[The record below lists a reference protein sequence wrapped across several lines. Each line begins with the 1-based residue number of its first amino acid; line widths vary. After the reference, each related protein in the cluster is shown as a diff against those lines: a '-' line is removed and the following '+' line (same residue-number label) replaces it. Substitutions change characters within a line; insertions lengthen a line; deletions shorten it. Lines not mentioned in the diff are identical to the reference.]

1 MNNSPKITNSFSDM
15 SPNNVSS
22 PPDHLSRRINQW
34 AFSPIASTNK
44 AVDFLRICLR
54 ILLIMYQEFFRT
66 HLAIRASAL
75 TYTII
80 LSLVPILALSTSIL
94 KGLGNDEQLKLAATR
109 FIEQLEPPNPL
120 PQERRNTSE
129 DATQIEP
136 VVAPALAPPST
147 GQGQVSKTPH
157 LHRAV
162 DTIFQY
168 VNRTNFAALG
178 ILGVIGLIGVV
189 ILVLSSIETA
199 MNAIWHTHQGR
210 SFFRKVMDYLALLIL
225 LPISLNIALAA
236 EAILASKTIMSRV
249 SLIVPTAWVATFVI
263 KLVPFVFIV
272 TTLMIMYLFF
282 PHAKV
287 KTGAALVGAVF
298 ASIFWFIFQKIF
310 IVLQV
315 EVATYN
321 AIYGSFAIIPLFLI
335 WLQIGWTFIL
345 LGASLAHA
353 IQIHPHYYVT
363 DNTLSPQRRLQTAFD
378 ILQTVY
384 DNFEKRLPTPFSLL
398 NEKFPKT
405 RCADINAVA
414 TLLIKGRLLSSS
426 ESNNEEILI
435 PVTSVEKLRASEVVQ
450 LVLGNEV
457 LPTMGGGLASQ
468 AIEAASDALQTNL
481 FLDNHQAKHP

>member
-1 MNNSPKITNSFSDM
+1 MNNSPKITHSFSDM
-15 SPNNVSS
+15 SPTDVNS
-22 PPDHLSRRINQW
+22 PPDRLSRRIKQW
-34 AFSPIASTNK
+34 AFSPSASRNK

-54 ILLIMYQEFFRT
+54 VLLIMYQEFFRT

-80 LSLVPILALSTSIL
+80 LSLVPILALSTAIL

-109 FIEQLEPPNPL
+109 FIEQLEPPNPQ

-129 DATQIEP
+129 VATQLEL
-136 VVAPALAPPST
+136 VAPPPDLPST
-147 GQGQVSKTPH
+147 GQGQVSTPPH

-168 VNRTNFAALG
+168 ANRTNFAALG

-199 MNAIWHTHQGR
+199 MNAIWHTHKGR

-249 SLIVPTAWVATFVI
+249 SLIVPTAWVATFAI

-310 IVLQV
+310 IFLQV

-353 IQIHPHYYVT
+353 IQIHPHYYVA
-363 DNTLSPQRRLQTAFD
+363 DNTLSPQRLLQTAFD

-384 DNFEKRLPTPFSLL
+384 DNFEKRLPTPFSQL

-405 RCADINAVA
+405 RCADINAVT

-426 ESNNEEILI
+426 ESNNEEILL
-435 PVTSVEKLRASEVVQ
+435 PVTSAEKLRASEVVQ

-457 LPTMGGGLASQ
+457 LPTMGGELASQ
-468 AIEAASDALQTNL
+468 AIEAASEALQTNL
-481 FLDNHQAKHP
+481 FLDNHQAKNP